1 MNGLTIYKNEEILIS
16 YYNTPI
22 HSNFGLYIG
31 FNVKNILLSYKE
43 FWNKDEYLHLINHC
57 MFTDELKEEIV
68 KEALTP
74 LDPKRLMHKIEKYG
88 IEIVLDEL

>member
-1 MNGLTIYKNEEILIS
+1 
-16 YYNTPI
+16 
-22 HSNFGLYIG
+22 
-31 FNVKNILLSYKE
+31 
-43 FWNKDEYLHLINHC
+43 